1 MSKAQQMGINLNWAK
16 FREITMT
23 FIRTGALAATLA
35 LIAGAAISAPLKL
48 QPANPQPSPQ
58 AGLNVKYFGTG
69 NQHKKIRDLNQAKSL
84 LSQAQPGK
92 PLRGLDYRDTSKGE
106 DVMTFDGAYN
116 VAAEVTGYM
125 RFDSPGTYELETWSN
140 DGIEAWVGGQQIG
153 HVNGVQG
160 CEANQRTEVEVPQ
173 AGWYP
178 LKIFYYQKLGTSCLM
193 MKSGKQG
200 EQFTWTPNNVF
211 GR

>member
-1 MSKAQQMGINLNWAK
+1 MKLVQ
-16 FREITMT
+16 T
-23 FIRTGALAATLA
+23 LAAA
-35 LIAGAAISAPLKL
+35 IAVSVVAGAAWSAPLKL
-48 QPANPQPSPQ
+48 QPASPQPSPK

-69 NQHKKIRDLNQAKSL
+69 NQHKKIRDLSQAKSL
-84 LSQAQPGK
+84 LSKAKPGQ

-106 DVMTFDGAYN
+106 DVMTFDQAYN

-125 RFDSPGTYELETWSN
+125 RFNSPGVYELETWSN

-153 HVNGVQG
+153 RVSGIQG
-160 CEANQRTEVEVPQ
+160 CEANQRTEVEVPK

-178 LKIFYYQKLGTSCLM
+178 LKIVYFQKLGTSCLM
-193 MKSGKQG
+193 MKSGKKG
-200 EQFTWTPNNVF
+200 ERFTWTPNEVF

>member
-1 MSKAQQMGINLNWAK
+1 
-16 FREITMT
+16 MT
-23 FIRTGALAATLA
+23 FFRTGALVAALA
-35 LIAGAAISAPLKL
+35 IIAGATTAAPLKL
-48 QPANPQPSPQ
+48 QPASPQPSPT
-58 AGLNVKYFGTG
+58 AGLNVKYSSTGT
-69 NQHKKIRDLNQAKSL
+69 QIKKIRDLSQAKSM
-84 LSQAQPGK
+84 LSKAQPGQ
-92 PLRGLDYRDTSKGE
+92 PLRGLDYRDTNKGE
-106 DVMTFDGAYN
+106 NVLTFTEAYN

-153 HVNGVQG
+153 RVTGIQG
-160 CEANQRTEVEVPQ
+160 CEANQRTEVEVPK

-178 LKIFYYQKLGTSCLM
+178 LKIVYFQKLGTSCLM

-200 EQFTWTPNNVF
+200 ERFTWTPNEVF

>member
-1 MSKAQQMGINLNWAK
+1 
-16 FREITMT
+16 MT
-23 FIRTGALAATLA
+23 FIWTGALAAALA

-48 QPANPQPSPQ
+48 QPANPQPNPQ

-200 EQFTWTPNNVF
+200 EKFTWTPNNVF